1 MVGIDSHYSG
11 YLDRQKRDI
20 EGFRRDESVKIP
32 KNIDYNLVGG
42 LSNEVK
48 EKLSS
53 IKPYSIGQ
61 ALRIEGITPAA
72 VVILLGYLKKSA

>member
-1 MVGIDSHYSG
+1 MKTS
-11 YLDRQKRDI
+11 Q
-20 EGFRRDESVKIP
+20 GFRIRALGHPDTRIGDKVIP